1 MAVLRTPRC
10 TTSQR
15 MALILD
21 VSEIV
26 FDTDESNFYGGD
38 GETPG
43 GFLIGGGQL
52 KDAGFIIQY
61 INITQ
66 EMLNNKSVTLAEM
79 PINPDSVMLR
89 FKDGL
94 DQMIDVDYEVTENV
108 VSWSGLGLDGFL
120 DLEDVLVVEY
130 LVWDGLTNIV
140 QQITLSDIDV
150 QNKQV
155 TLLKSPTNPSSVRL
169 TIDGG
174 ISQVNG
180 IDFMVLE
187 NVLSWDGFE
196 LDNFLEKDDIIIVQ
210 Y

>member
-10 TTSQR
+10 TTAQR
-15 MALILD
+15 QALILD

-52 KDAGFIIQY
+52 KDAGFVVQY

-66 EMLNNKSVTLAEM
+66 DMLNNKSVKLAKL
-79 PINPDSVMLR
+79 PINPDSVILNL
-89 FKDGL
+89 KDGL
-94 DQMIDVDYEVTENV
+94 DQMLRVDYVVTQDIL
-108 VSWSGLGLDGFL
+108 SWNGLGLDGFL
-120 DLEDVLVVEY
+120 DLDDVLVVEY
-130 LVWDGLTNIV
+130 LIWDGMTNVV
-140 QQITLSDIDV
+140 QQITLSDIDIE
-150 QNKQV
+150 NKQV
-155 TLLKSPTNPSSVRL
+155 TLSKSPTTPSSVKL
-169 TIDGG
+169 MLDGG
-174 ISQVNG
+174 IQQVNG

-187 NVLSWDGFE
+187 NVLSWDGFA
-196 LDNFLEKDDIIIVQ
+196 LDNFLEKDDILIVQ